1 MKRILLAGLFILG
14 WGVAQAQVA
23 VVAPSLELQEAMN
36 HAEQLQQMVQT
47 YQTMVNVKDGIN
59 KGIDAVEKVNNKLAT
74 IRDVQEIATRS
85 AACVGRIK
93 QVYEMIGNLR
103 LDVQYT
109 TSLVDLCNQ
118 VTRECIDVTA
128 YGAQVFSDRF
138 LVMSD
143 AERLAETRN
152 LSEKTRK
159 VLDDLDRL
167 NSQVSYIDVQ
177 AKAIKY
183 NSEMLNT
190 YF

>member
-1 MKRILLAGLFILG
+1 MCLRHTRTVMMKKTGYS
-14 WGVAQAQVA
+14 VQKC
-23 VVAPSLELQEAMN
+23 N
-36 HAEQLQQMVQT
+36 VQT

-143 AERLAETRN
+143 AERLAETR
-152 LSEKTRK
+152 K

>member
-1 MKRILLAGLFILG
+1 
-14 WGVAQAQVA
+14 
-23 VVAPSLELQEAMN
+23 
-36 HAEQLQQMVQT
+36 MVQT

-109 TSLVDLCNQ
+109 TRLVDLCNQ
-118 VTRECIDVTA
+118 VTRVTA

-143 AERLAETRN
+143 AERLAE
-152 LSEKTRK
+152 TRK

>member
-1 MKRILLAGLFILG
+1 MRKNINNLIFTDYETDIISRIIYTGMG
-14 WGVAQAQVA
+14 CRTG
-23 VVAPSLELQEAMN
+23 SGGRRGSELELQEAMN

-128 YGAQVFSDRF
+128 YGPRSFRTGF
-138 LVMSD
+138 W
-143 AERLAETRN
+143 
-152 LSEKTRK
+152 
-159 VLDDLDRL
+159 
-167 NSQVSYIDVQ
+167 
-177 AKAIKY
+177 
-183 NSEMLNT
+183 
-190 YF
+190 

>member
-1 MKRILLAGLFILG
+1 
-14 WGVAQAQVA
+14 
-23 VVAPSLELQEAMN
+23 
-36 HAEQLQQMVQT
+36 
-47 YQTMVNVKDGIN
+47 MVNVKDGIN

-128 YGAQVFSDRF
+128 YGARSFRTGF
-138 LVMSD
+138 W
-143 AERLAETRN
+143 
-152 LSEKTRK
+152 
-159 VLDDLDRL
+159 
-167 NSQVSYIDVQ
+167 
-177 AKAIKY
+177 
-183 NSEMLNT
+183 
-190 YF
+190 

>member
-118 VTRECIDVTA
+118 PSRRYIRA
-128 YGAQVFSDRF
+128 SPG
-138 LVMSD
+138 D
-143 AERLAETRN
+143 ARMYRRDGLRGPG
-152 LSEKTRK
+152 LFG
-159 VLDDLDRL
+159 
-167 NSQVSYIDVQ
+167 QVSGDERCG
-177 AKAIKY
+177 APCRDP
-183 NSEMLNT
+183 
-190 YF
+190 

>member
-85 AACVGRIK
+85 AACV
-93 QVYEMIGNLR
+93 
-103 LDVQYT
+103 VQYT

-143 AERLAETRN
+143 AERLAETR
-152 LSEKTRK
+152 K

>member
-47 YQTMVNVKDGIN
+47 YQTMV
-59 KGIDAVEKVNNKLAT
+59 KVNNKLAT

-143 AERLAETRN
+143 AERLAETR
-152 LSEKTRK
+152 K

>member
-103 LDVQYT
+103 LDVP
-109 TSLVDLCNQ
+109 
-118 VTRECIDVTA
+118 
-128 YGAQVFSDRF
+128 
-138 LVMSD
+138 
-143 AERLAETRN
+143 
-152 LSEKTRK
+152 
-159 VLDDLDRL
+159 
-167 NSQVSYIDVQ
+167 VSYTHLR
-177 AKAIKY
+177 AH
-183 NSEMLNT
+183 ET
-190 YF
+190 

>member
-1 MKRILLAGLFILG
+1 MLG
-14 WGVAQAQVA
+14 WGVVQAQVA

-93 QVYEMIGNLR
+93 QVYEMI
-103 LDVQYT
+103 
-109 TSLVDLCNQ
+109 CNQ

-143 AERLAETRN
+143 AERLAETR
-152 LSEKTRK
+152 K

>member
-1 MKRILLAGLFILG
+1 M
-14 WGVAQAQVA
+14 
-23 VVAPSLELQEAMN
+23 
-36 HAEQLQQMVQT
+36 
-47 YQTMVNVKDGIN
+47 
-59 KGIDAVEKVNNKLAT
+59 
-74 IRDVQEIATRS
+74 
-85 AACVGRIK
+85 
-93 QVYEMIGNLR
+93 
-103 LDVQYT
+103 QYT

-143 AERLAETRN
+143 AERLAETR
-152 LSEKTRK
+152 K

>member
-14 WGVAQAQVA
+14 WGVSQAQVA

-143 AERLAETRN
+143 AERLAETR
-152 LSEKTRK
+152 K

>member
-128 YGAQVFSDRF
+128 YGAQVFSDRC

-143 AERLAETRN
+143 ADRLAE
-152 LSEKTRK
+152 TRK

>member
-128 YGAQVFSDRF
+128 YGAQ
-138 LVMSD
+138 D
-143 AERLAETRN
+143 AERLAE
-152 LSEKTRK
+152 TRK

>member
-1 MKRILLAGLFILG
+1 MTRILLAGLFMLG
-14 WGVAQAQVA
+14 WGVVQAQVA

-93 QVYEMIGNLR
+93 QVYEMI
-103 LDVQYT
+103 
-109 TSLVDLCNQ
+109 CNQ

-143 AERLAETRN
+143 AERLAETR
-152 LSEKTRK
+152 K